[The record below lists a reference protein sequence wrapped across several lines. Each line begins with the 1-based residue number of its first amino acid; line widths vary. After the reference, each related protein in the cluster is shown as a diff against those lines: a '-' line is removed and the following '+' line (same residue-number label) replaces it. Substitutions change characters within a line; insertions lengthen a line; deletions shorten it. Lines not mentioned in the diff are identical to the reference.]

1 MPRAKAKARKE
12 RMGRSVEIRFD
23 RRAIGLL
30 VTLGLMVFAASLRA
44 QTSPAPGSAPKTD
57 AAPAPSAAQSSP
69 TVPST
74 PAANASGSNLS
85 SAEVASHDTS
95 PTFKVRVN
103 LVLVRVV
110 VRDQQGNVITNLKK
124 EDFQLQD
131 NRKPQTISTFSVETP
146 ESHAIVTASPAT
158 VTQAEEPSSEAP
170 EAAAT
175 LPQRFVSVVFDDTNM
190 QTQDTLSVR
199 AAASHLFSSMAPSDR
214 VGIYTTS
221 GQFSLEFTSDRA
233 QLHESLLH
241 IEPHPLATAPGVHEC
256 PEVSYFQ
263 ADRIVN
269 YSDTQALAI
278 ATQDAI
284 ACSGGSIPASA
295 AQALAQTAAEHTASI
310 GDSQTEYVYRHL
322 EDTLRRL
329 SAMPGQRVMVFV
341 SPGFIVTTNTREGGD
356 FIDRANRANVVI
368 NVIDA
373 RGLYTPDMGDISQ
386 PTQGSPLTMG
396 LRSAYLTEA
405 QFAQS
410 DILAQFADGTGGTYF
425 HNRNDLDRG
434 LRNAIVAPPLSYLI
448 GFSPQ
453 NLKVDGHYHVL
464 KVSLAGKQK
473 FVIQARHGYYAP
485 RIVKDPVEAAKEEI
499 QEAIFSREEIRD
511 VPIDL
516 QTQFFK
522 TDQTQARLAVLT
534 HVDVKGIHFRK
545 VEGRSRDDLTFATA
559 IFDENGNFVTGGEK
573 VVEMRLLDPTLDR
586 LNHAG
591 FTVKSSFEVKP
602 GTYLVRMVVRD
613 AEGSQMAAR
622 NGAVVIPY

>member
-1 MPRAKAKARKE
+1 
-12 RMGRSVEIRFD
+12 MGRSVEMRFD

-30 VTLGLMVFAASLRA
+30 VTLGLMAFASSLRA
-44 QTSPAPGSAPKTD
+44 QTPPDPSSAPKTD
-57 AAPAPSAAQSSP
+57 VAPASSP
-69 TVPST
+69 VQSTPAAPST
-74 PAANASGSNLS
+74 PAANASGSNQS
-85 SAEVASHDTS
+85 SAEVSSHDTA

-110 VRDQQGNVITNLKK
+110 VRDQQGNVIPNLKK

-146 ESHAIVTASPAT
+146 ASHAIVPASPET

-190 QTQDTLSVR
+190 QTQDTLSIR

-221 GQFSLEFTSDRA
+221 GQFSLEFTSNAA

-241 IEPHPLATAPGVHEC
+241 IVPHPLASSPGMHEC
-256 PEVSYFQ
+256 PEISYYE

-278 ATQDAI
+278 ATQDTL
-284 ACSGGSIPASA
+284 ACSAGSVPALA
-295 AQALAQTAAEHTASI
+295 AQALAQTAAERTASI

-322 EDTLRRL
+322 QDALRRL

-373 RGLYTPDMGDISQ
+373 RGLYTPDQGDISE
-386 PTQGSPLTMG
+386 PTQGSPVTMG
-396 LRSAYLTEA
+396 PRSTYLLEA

-425 HNRNDLDRG
+425 HNRNDLDQG

-453 NLKVDGHYHVL
+453 NLKVDGRYHVL

-473 FVIQARHGYYAP
+473 FLIQARHGYYAP
-485 RIVKDPVEAAKEEI
+485 RTVKDPVETAKEEI
-499 QEAIFSREEIRD
+499 QEAIFSQDEIHD

-522 TDQTQARLAVLT
+522 TDPTQARLAVLT

-545 VEGRSRDDLTFATA
+545 AEGRSRDDLTFATA

-591 FTVKSSFEVKP
+591 FTVKSSFDVKP